1 MQEQLGI
8 LFEKIKQQR
17 KTMIYGLSDS
27 QRSYVT
33 ALVNESVGRSQL
45 IITPDSSS
53 AGRLCEDLKF
63 FLPDECVL
71 LYPVAEVLPYEL
83 TAFSTEITSQRLKVM
98 EKLLLGARTV
108 VVAPIQAVFRKL
120 PPLIFSK
127 NIRFLLL

>member
-63 FLPDECVL
+63 FLPDECCFTS
-71 LYPVAEVLPYEL
+71 VAEVLPYEL
-83 TAFSTEITSQRLKVM
+83 TVQHK
-98 EKLLLGARTV
+98 
-108 VVAPIQAVFRKL
+108 
-120 PPLIFSK
+120 
-127 NIRFLLL
+127 